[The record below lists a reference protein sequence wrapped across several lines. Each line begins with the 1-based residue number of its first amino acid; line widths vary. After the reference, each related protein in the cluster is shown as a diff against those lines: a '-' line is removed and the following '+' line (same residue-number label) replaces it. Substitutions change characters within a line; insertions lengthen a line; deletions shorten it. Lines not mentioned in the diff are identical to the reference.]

1 MASADFG
8 RHVFINCPFDP
19 DYAPL
24 LQAILFSVVYLGFL
38 PRIASENSD
47 SAQVRLQKISWLIE
61 NSKYSIHDLSRSQA
75 HEAGEYYRLNMP
87 FELGMDYGCR
97 EFGNA
102 NQKGKRLLI
111 LEEKQRAYQA
121 ALSDLAGCDAKYH
134 NAEFEEAIRQVR
146 NWLVANAGA
155 ARVGATRIVGA
166 YADFQEWYYEK
177 QLAAGFSEED
187 IQDYPTSELL
197 AAMTEWVALGKPV

>member
-61 NSKYSIHDLSRSQA
+61 NSKYSI
-75 HEAGEYYRLNMP
+75 
-87 FELGMDYGCR
+87 
-97 EFGNA
+97 
-102 NQKGKRLLI
+102 
-111 LEEKQRAYQA
+111 
-121 ALSDLAGCDAKYH
+121 
-134 NAEFEEAIRQVR
+134 
-146 NWLVANAGA
+146 
-155 ARVGATRIVGA
+155 
-166 YADFQEWYYEK
+166 
-177 QLAAGFSEED
+177 
-187 IQDYPTSELL
+187 
-197 AAMTEWVALGKPV
+197 MT